1 MGLQYTGEHRLC
13 TPTKAKQGQSPRTPR
28 RKEGSMHA
36 FLWFMLGSMFG
47 SFVGVLCMCL
57 VQMARTIIDEEEIKN
72 EEKK

>member
-1 MGLQYTGEHRLC
+1 
-13 TPTKAKQGQSPRTPR
+13 
-28 RKEGSMHA
+28 MHA

-57 VQMARTIIDEEEIKN
+57 VQMARTIIDEEEVKN

>member
-13 TPTKAKQGQSPRTPR
+13 TPTKAKQGQR

-57 VQMARTIIDEEEIKN
+57 VQMARTIIDEEEVKN